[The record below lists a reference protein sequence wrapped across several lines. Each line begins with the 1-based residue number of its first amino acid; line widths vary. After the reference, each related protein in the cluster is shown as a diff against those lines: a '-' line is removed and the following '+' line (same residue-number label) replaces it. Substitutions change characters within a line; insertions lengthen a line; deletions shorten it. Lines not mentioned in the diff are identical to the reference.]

1 MDAMRLIC
9 LVLGLALSGCSLLK
23 DDPPVPPPLKP
34 AMQSDVLKP
43 GDALHITVAGEDELS
58 GGFVVSSDGIIRME
72 LLGAVKA
79 AGLSPAGLEEDL
91 RRRLAAGYLR
101 NPQVRVERAA
111 QFAAEPPL
119 LRPSLRPSL

>member
-1 MDAMRLIC
+1 
-9 LVLGLALSGCSLLK
+9 
-23 DDPPVPPPLKP
+23 
-34 AMQSDVLKP
+34 MQSDVLKP

-101 NPQVRVERAA
+101 NPQVERAG

>member
-1 MDAMRLIC
+1 MRPIC
-9 LVLGLALSGCSLLK
+9 LILCLALAGCSWLEA
-23 DDPPVPPPLKP
+23 PAPIPPPARP
-34 AMQSDVLKP
+34 AAVGDALKP
-43 GDALHITVAGEDELS
+43 GDALRITVAGEDELS
-58 GGFVVSSDGIIRME
+58 GAFAVSSDGDIRME

-101 NPQVRVERAA
+101 NPQIRVERAA
-111 QFAAEPPL
+111 QFAVAPPL